1 MMETTRSLIKT
12 RAGENYL
19 LETEEKKLFRFL
31 RNRKDK
37 QGERDYTLL
46 RLARATGLRRVEIIR
61 LNVADV
67 RRKAT
72 LEVTTRIAAKGAVG
86 DIYIPQ
92 DVQAVVR
99 WFLSLKREWR
109 ESLEDD
115 APLFISRKGNR
126 LEESTVNRLMEKWCL
141 AAGIPRYSP
150 HAMRHTKARRI
161 LDDLKH
167 LSPEDQDKKLRFV
180 NEQLRHK
187 SWGATMIYTKPTKE
201 QMAQVARI

>member
-1 MMETTRSLIKT
+1 MMEMTTSLIKT

-19 LETEEKKLFRFL
+19 TEDEEKKLFRFL
-31 RNRKDK
+31 RNRKDW
-37 QGERDYTLL
+37 QAARDYTLL

-61 LNVADV
+61 LNVGDLH
-67 RRKAT
+67 KKST
-72 LEVTTRIAAKGAVG
+72 LEITKRIAAKGAIG
-86 DIYIPQ
+86 DIHIPK

-99 WFLSLKREWR
+99 WFLNLKRAWR

-115 APLFISRKGNR
+115 APFFISRKGNR

-141 AAGIPRYSP
+141 AAGIPRYTP

-161 LDDLKH
+161 LDDIKH

-187 SWGATMIYTKPTKE
+187 SWGATMIYTRPTKE
-201 QMAQVARI
+201 QMEQVARI